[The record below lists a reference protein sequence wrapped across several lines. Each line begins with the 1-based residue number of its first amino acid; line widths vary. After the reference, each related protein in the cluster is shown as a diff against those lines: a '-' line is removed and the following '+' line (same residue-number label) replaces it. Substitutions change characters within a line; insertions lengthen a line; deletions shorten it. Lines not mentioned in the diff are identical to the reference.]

1 MNRIKAVFLDRDGT
15 INYEKNYVHKI
26 DDFELIP
33 GTLEALRLLKDSNIK
48 IYIIT
53 NQAGIARGHFTEEQ
67 FHELTRHMLSC
78 FDKNKCKIEEVLYC
92 PHHPDGIIPEYT
104 QKCLCRKPGTKL
116 IEEVMAEKK
125 LNANEIALIGD
136 KDSDIEAGLRLG
148 LTTYLVLTGYGREH
162 QNDTK
167 ATYIKPDMLS
177 AVKHLLGNSD
187 SVNLQP

>member
-1 MNRIKAVFLDRDGT
+1 MKAVFLDRDGT

-26 DDFELIP
+26 EDFELIP
-33 GTLEALRLLKDSNIK
+33 GTLEALRLLTDCNIK

-67 FHELTRHMLSC
+67 FHELTRYMLSC
-78 FDKNKCKIEEVLYC
+78 FEKNECKIEEVLYC
-92 PHHPDGIIPEYT
+92 PHHPDGIIPEYS

-125 LNANEIALIGD
+125 FRAKEIALIGD

-162 QNDTK
+162 QNDTQ
-167 ATYIKPDMLS
+167 ADYIMPDMLS
-177 AVKHLLGNSD
+177 AVKHLLGEPD
-187 SVNLQP
+187 SVDLPS